1 MIGEITNNEEMKA
14 FIEITRYIDG
24 GAVLG
29 YGTASG
35 GYMKVKDSYTKEVE
49 YLEDRTSNEYP
60 YPKAISKINEE
71 NLQKLAEDMKI
82 DYVHMVK
89 QSDISE
95 KIYQIKSKVENSK
108 GTSDMSGYDDI
119 YYMLAI
125 PVLGLLVYEF
135 LKLKKSFL

>member
-1 MIGEITNNEEMKA
+1 
-14 FIEITRYIDG
+14 
-24 GAVLG
+24 
-29 YGTASG
+29 
-35 GYMKVKDSYTKEVE
+35 MKVKDSYTKEVE

>member
-1 MIGEITNNEEMKA
+1 
-14 FIEITRYIDG
+14 
-24 GAVLG
+24 
-29 YGTASG
+29 
-35 GYMKVKDSYTKEVE
+35 
-49 YLEDRTSNEYP
+49 
-60 YPKAISKINEE
+60 
-71 NLQKLAEDMKI
+71 
-82 DYVHMVK
+82 MVK